1 MEDGF
6 PKLPGNIYT
15 QNIVGMALVGLMMVG
30 LSTRSVIPMSTAS
43 AMAPSSLS
51 STKT

>member
-15 QNIVGMALVGLMMVG
+15 QNIIGMTLVGLMMVG
-30 LSTRSVIPMSTAS
+30 LTHALGHSFIDGVG
-43 AMAPSSLS
+43 
-51 STKT
+51 